1 MRGSVQMALTAV
13 WGAGKRA
20 AGNLLEGAFVG
31 RRRWADSRLAFAGST
46 ISPLSLN
53 LVPFFLWRNLTPVV
67 SDKASNLLAGVQ
79 GSTSL

>member
-1 MRGSVQMALTAV
+1 MPLTAV

-46 ISPLSLN
+46 ISPPESELSAVLLVAQLN
-53 LVPFFLWRNLTPVV
+53 TCCQR
-67 SDKASNLLAGVQ
+67 Q
-79 GSTSL
+79 GLESPRWYPGQHQPLR